1 MPKGV
6 GPFALLVCLRSRT
19 AAVEAGFDASLRQPK
34 PRYSFAG
41 FNFKANTKLNTSA
54 NETATAR
61 LATT

>member
-6 GPFALLVCLRSRT
+6 GPFALLVCRRSRV
-19 AAVEAGFDASLRQPK
+19 AAIETGFDASLRQPK
-34 PRYSFAG
+34 PRYLFAG